1 MKKREDVILVGVL
14 EPGAAIEFR
23 HIENTLEAFQ
33 DLVGGYIET
42 LLGLDGN
49 IITICNE
56 EGRLLGLAENVCGLV
71 GPLVFCRMRGEEFS
85 SLSFADVVGLRG
97 LFGEAA
103 REEKHNGQ
111 KNT

>member
-42 LLGLDGN
+42 LLGDGP

-56 EGRLLGLAENVCGLV
+56 EGRLLGLAENACGLV
-71 GPLVFCRMRGEEFS
+71 GPLVFCRMRGEEFG
-85 SLSFADVVGLRG
+85 SLSFRDVVNLRRA
-97 LFGEAA
+97 FGEAT

>member
-1 MKKREDVILVGVL
+1 MKKREDKILVCVL

-42 LLGLDGN
+42 VRSFDGP

-71 GPLVFCRMRGEEFS
+71 GPLVFCRTQGEEFS
-85 SLSFADVVGLRG
+85 SLSFRDVVNLRRA
-97 LFGEAA
+97 FGEAT
-103 REEKHNGQ
+103 REA
-111 KNT
+111 

>member
-1 MKKREDVILVGVL
+1 MKKREDMILVGVL
-14 EPGAAIEFR
+14 EPGGAIEFR
-23 HIENTLEAFQ
+23 NIENTLEAFQ

-42 LLGLDGN
+42 VRSFDGP
-49 IITICNE
+49 ITICNE

-71 GPLVFCRMRGEEFS
+71 GPLVFCRTRGEEFS

>member
-1 MKKREDVILVGVL
+1 MNKREDVILVGVL
-14 EPGAAIEFR
+14 EPGGEIDFFNVD
-23 HIENTLEAFQ
+23 NTLEAFQ

-42 LLGLDGN
+42 VRILADY
-49 IITICNE
+49 ITICNE
-56 EGRLLGLAENVCGLV
+56 DGRRLGLAENICGLV
-71 GPLVFCRMRGEEFS
+71 GPLVFCKTRGEEFG

-111 KNT
+111 KNA